1 MPVACSSASLT
12 GSSGAVYF
20 TPAATKFCL
29 LAADFDDSGNTID
42 VGYVHDFRVGDPVVF
57 TVEGT
62 AKIDTGLT
70 AGQPYSVAT
79 VVDNLITLDGVTIAG
94 DGTDGNGH
102 INIMYSPA
110 ATICEVGEFSLDYSR
125 TELDVSTLP
134 CGVSDS
140 AGGNKWALIKKTQP
154 GPAEVG
160 GTLTLYLTN
169 SQSSLGNRLQE
180 SVHLNNQDGASVK
193 LYLDAV
199 SDGATPPQPDD
210 VSSKFVAGDVQFMGW
225 SVSVNPDDP
234 TQSEVAFKM
243 TSITHWIGQS
253 TV

>member
-42 VGYVHDFRVGDPVVF
+42 VGNVHDFRVGDPVVF

-62 AKIDTGLT
+62 ATIDTGLK
-70 AGQPYSVAT
+70 AGDPYVVAT
-79 VVDNLITLDGVTIAG
+79 VAKNKITLTGVTIAG
-94 DGTDGNGH
+94 DGKDGDGH
-102 INIMYSPA
+102 VNIMYSPA
-110 ATICEVGEFSLDYSR
+110 STICEVGEFSLDYSR

-134 CGVSDS
+134 CGVSSS
-140 AGGNKWALIKKTQP
+140 AGGNKWALLKKTQP
-154 GPAEVG
+154 GPAEVS

-180 SVHLNNQDGASVK
+180 SVHLNNQDGASIR
-193 LYLDAV
+193 LYLDAI

-210 VSSKFVAGDVQFMGW
+210 ASSKFVAGDVQFMGW

-234 TQSEVAFKM
+234 TQTEVTFKM